1 MELHVVK
8 VKGKEEVVLLDSD
21 MRIVRPVIDYLR
33 FQAQKGR
40 APNTIA
46 ANAQDLKCFWKFMEG
61 KGYEYDQVTPLQL
74 SEFIGYLRWE
84 TDNWSDDDRKSKR
97 TGKTINRILST
108 VHMFYQY
115 HSDMEGLSSPIL
127 SHECARSPGMFKDIL
142 YHTHCSGRA
151 EKSIFKVKEYEKK
164 VQLVSDDD
172 MHLFLSRLDKK
183 RDILLYKLLYMTG
196 ARIQEVL
203 DLEMDSV
210 PIPDSGQCVGIIH
223 QIKSKGKYR
232 DLYVPM
238 ELMEELDSFILE
250 ERSRIDTD
258 SPYVFVSEQA
268 GTAGRQLTYSAAY
281 DKLRRTQKKTGQNFC
296 FHDLR
301 HSFCSKLAESGMD
314 VSIIRIIMGHEHIAT
329 TQKYTHL
336 TEQYIGESLSRYW
349 DKSIFRRNGQHGF

>member
-1 MELHVVK
+1 MELQVVT
-8 VKGKEEVVLLDSD
+8 VKREEEVVLLDSD

-40 APNTIA
+40 APNTLT
-46 ANAQDLKCFWKFMEG
+46 ANARDLKCFWEFMES
-61 KGYEYDQVTPLQL
+61 KGYEYDQVTPLQI
-74 SEFIGYLRWE
+74 SEFIGYLRWG
-84 TDNWSDDDRKSKR
+84 TDSWSNGDRQSTR

-115 HSDMEGLSSPIL
+115 HSDMKGLSSPIL
-127 SHECARSPGMFKDIL
+127 SHECSRGSGVFKDML
-142 YHTHCSGRA
+142 YHTHYSDKA

-164 VQLVSDDD
+164 VQLVSDDG
-172 MHLFLSRLDKK
+172 MHLFLSRLDKR

-196 ARIQEVL
+196 ARIQEV
-203 DLEMDSV
+203 DSV
-210 PIPDSGQCVGIIH
+210 PIPDSGQRVGVMH

-238 ELMEELDSFILE
+238 DLIEDLDSFILE
-250 ERSRIDTD
+250 DRSRINTD
-258 SPYVFVSEQA
+258 SPYIFVSEQV
-268 GTAGRQLTYSAAY
+268 GTVGKQLTYSAAY
-281 DKLRRTQKKTGQNFC
+281 DKLRRTQKKTGQSFN

-301 HSFCSKLAESGMD
+301 HSFCSKLAETGMD

-336 TEQYIGESLSRYW
+336 TEQYISESLSRYW
-349 DKSIFRRNGQHGF
+349 DKSIFRRNG